1 MATSSAGS
9 KPFESIGLPDGTD
22 PLSKGII
29 RRVQVNEGI
38 FGDEG
43 RSCGGCGM
51 NQDRIETGT
60 DRMIDAM
67 ENEGKTDAIGD
78 VGNADAMENV
88 GNGNGAANAAY
99 PPGPTDE
106 S

>member
-67 ENEGKTDAIGD
+67 EN
-78 VGNADAMENV
+78 V